1 MRPCKNVKYSHVCG
15 QIENTLTSENTV
27 DQRNTNKATVGI
39 YSGKLIDHV
48 IGILFITKQE
58 FGYED
63 CKDVRDKCGDKRKQ
77 KSLYENGII
86 VGLIDHND
94 QNRVNKHQ
102 QKKGGIKMKRLCGVN
117 PPVIT
122 IFDEHHKVDIE
133 ASKRQADFLISKGV
147 DGLAYLGT
155 SGEFS
160 IMTVEE
166 KKNFINEM
174 IKYVNGCVNVIV
186 GVGDTCL
193 ENTMDLLKFVEQAG
207 ADGVLLINPYFSVYS
222 TDMVEAYFG
231 YVASH
236 TSLPI
241 IIYNFPDLT
250 GYCFNADVVAR
261 IVKANPNVV
270 GIKDTI
276 ADFNHV
282 LSMQKVK
289 EINPDFSVFS
299 AYENQAM
306 GLLVCGVDGFINA
319 TANFAPEYT
328 VNTYQSA
335 KRGDFN
341 EAAKWFNK
349 MVEAMDIY
357 AYSTPLFL
365 ACKQAMYYRVLHHDG
380 QERLPALSL
389 DATAKANVYN
399 KMRDLELL

>member
-1 MRPCKNVKYSHVCG
+1 
-15 QIENTLTSENTV
+15 
-27 DQRNTNKATVGI
+27 
-39 YSGKLIDHV
+39 
-48 IGILFITKQE
+48 
-58 FGYED
+58 
-63 CKDVRDKCGDKRKQ
+63 
-77 KSLYENGII
+77 
-86 VGLIDHND
+86 
-94 QNRVNKHQ
+94 
-102 QKKGGIKMKRLCGVN
+102 MKRLCGVN

-174 IKYVNGCVNVIV
+174 IKYVNGRVNVIV

-328 VNTYQSA
+328 VNTYQCA

>member
-1 MRPCKNVKYSHVCG
+1 
-15 QIENTLTSENTV
+15 
-27 DQRNTNKATVGI
+27 
-39 YSGKLIDHV
+39 
-48 IGILFITKQE
+48 
-58 FGYED
+58 
-63 CKDVRDKCGDKRKQ
+63 
-77 KSLYENGII
+77 
-86 VGLIDHND
+86 
-94 QNRVNKHQ
+94 
-102 QKKGGIKMKRLCGVN
+102 
-117 PPVIT
+117 
-122 IFDEHHKVDIE
+122 
-133 ASKRQADFLISKGV
+133 
-147 DGLAYLGT
+147 
-155 SGEFS
+155 
-160 IMTVEE
+160 
-166 KKNFINEM
+166 
-174 IKYVNGCVNVIV
+174 
-186 GVGDTCL
+186 
-193 ENTMDLLKFVEQAG
+193 MDLLKFVEQAG

-335 KRGDFN
+335 NAAILMKLQNGSTKWLRQWISMHIAHLCSWLANRLCTTECCIMMVRKDF
-341 EAAKWFNK
+341 
-349 MVEAMDIY
+349 
-357 AYSTPLFL
+357 
-365 ACKQAMYYRVLHHDG
+365 LHFHLM
-380 QERLPALSL
+380 QQRRQMIC
-389 DATAKANVYN
+389 N

>member
-1 MRPCKNVKYSHVCG
+1 
-15 QIENTLTSENTV
+15 
-27 DQRNTNKATVGI
+27 
-39 YSGKLIDHV
+39 
-48 IGILFITKQE
+48 
-58 FGYED
+58 
-63 CKDVRDKCGDKRKQ
+63 
-77 KSLYENGII
+77 
-86 VGLIDHND
+86 
-94 QNRVNKHQ
+94 
-102 QKKGGIKMKRLCGVN
+102 
-117 PPVIT
+117 
-122 IFDEHHKVDIE
+122 
-133 ASKRQADFLISKGV
+133 
-147 DGLAYLGT
+147 
-155 SGEFS
+155 
-160 IMTVEE
+160 
-166 KKNFINEM
+166 
-174 IKYVNGCVNVIV
+174 
-186 GVGDTCL
+186 
-193 ENTMDLLKFVEQAG
+193 
-207 ADGVLLINPYFSVYS
+207 
-222 TDMVEAYFG
+222 MVEAYFG

-250 GYCFNADVVAR
+250 GYCFNADIVAR

>member
-1 MRPCKNVKYSHVCG
+1 
-15 QIENTLTSENTV
+15 
-27 DQRNTNKATVGI
+27 
-39 YSGKLIDHV
+39 
-48 IGILFITKQE
+48 
-58 FGYED
+58 
-63 CKDVRDKCGDKRKQ
+63 
-77 KSLYENGII
+77 
-86 VGLIDHND
+86 
-94 QNRVNKHQ
+94 
-102 QKKGGIKMKRLCGVN
+102 MKRLCGVN

-174 IKYVNGCVNVIV
+174 IKYVNGRVNVIV

-250 GYCFNADVVAR
+250 GYCFNGDVVAR

-282 LSMQKVK
+282 LSMQKSIRTFLYFQHMKTRQWVYWYVVWMDSSMQLQTLHRNIRLIRIRVQNAAILMK
-289 EINPDFSVFS
+289 LQNGSTKWLRQWISMHIAHLCSWLANRLCTTECCIMMVRKDF
-299 AYENQAM
+299 
-306 GLLVCGVDGFINA
+306 
-319 TANFAPEYT
+319 
-328 VNTYQSA
+328 
-335 KRGDFN
+335 
-341 EAAKWFNK
+341 
-349 MVEAMDIY
+349 
-357 AYSTPLFL
+357 
-365 ACKQAMYYRVLHHDG
+365 LHFHLM
-380 QERLPALSL
+380 QQRRQMF
-389 DATAKANVYN
+389 TIK
-399 KMRDLELL
+399 

>member
-1 MRPCKNVKYSHVCG
+1 
-15 QIENTLTSENTV
+15 
-27 DQRNTNKATVGI
+27 
-39 YSGKLIDHV
+39 
-48 IGILFITKQE
+48 
-58 FGYED
+58 
-63 CKDVRDKCGDKRKQ
+63 
-77 KSLYENGII
+77 
-86 VGLIDHND
+86 
-94 QNRVNKHQ
+94 
-102 QKKGGIKMKRLCGVN
+102 MKRLCGVN

-174 IKYVNGCVNVIV
+174 IKYVNGRVNVIV

-250 GYCFNADVVAR
+250 GYCFNADVVSR
-261 IVKANPNVV
+261 IVKVNPNVV

-399 KMRDLELL
+399 KMRDLQLL

>member
-1 MRPCKNVKYSHVCG
+1 
-15 QIENTLTSENTV
+15 
-27 DQRNTNKATVGI
+27 
-39 YSGKLIDHV
+39 
-48 IGILFITKQE
+48 
-58 FGYED
+58 
-63 CKDVRDKCGDKRKQ
+63 
-77 KSLYENGII
+77 
-86 VGLIDHND
+86 
-94 QNRVNKHQ
+94 
-102 QKKGGIKMKRLCGVN
+102 
-117 PPVIT
+117 
-122 IFDEHHKVDIE
+122 
-133 ASKRQADFLISKGV
+133 
-147 DGLAYLGT
+147 
-155 SGEFS
+155 
-160 IMTVEE
+160 
-166 KKNFINEM
+166 
-174 IKYVNGCVNVIV
+174 
-186 GVGDTCL
+186 
-193 ENTMDLLKFVEQAG
+193 
-207 ADGVLLINPYFSVYS
+207 
-222 TDMVEAYFG
+222 MVEAYFG

-341 EAAKWFNK
+341 ESKTLVNGLTTANAGVTKLQNGSTKWLRQWISMHIAHLCSWLANRLCTTECCIM
-349 MVEAMDIY
+349 MVRKD
-357 AYSTPLFL
+357 FL
-365 ACKQAMYYRVLHHDG
+365 HFHLMQQRRQMFTIK
-380 QERLPALSL
+380 
-389 DATAKANVYN
+389 
-399 KMRDLELL
+399 

>member
-1 MRPCKNVKYSHVCG
+1 M
-15 QIENTLTSENTV
+15 
-27 DQRNTNKATVGI
+27 NKL
-39 YSGKLIDHV
+39 K
-48 IGILFITKQE
+48 
-58 FGYED
+58 
-63 CKDVRDKCGDKRKQ
+63 
-77 KSLYENGII
+77 
-86 VGLIDHND
+86 
-94 QNRVNKHQ
+94 
-102 QKKGGIKMKRLCGVN
+102 GVN

-122 IFDEHHKVDIE
+122 IFGEDYKVDIE

-160 IMTVEE
+160 IMTVDE
-166 KKNFINEM
+166 KKAFIKEM
-174 IKYVNGCVNVIV
+174 IDYVNGRVNVIV

-193 ENTMDLLKFVEQAG
+193 DNTMSLLKFVEEAG

-222 TDMVEAYFG
+222 TEMVEAYFG

-250 GYCFNADVVAR
+250 GYGFNEDVVCKL
-261 IVKANPNVV
+261 VKENPNIV

-282 LSMQKVK
+282 LSLQKVK
-289 EINPDFSVFS
+289 EINPDFAVFS
-299 AYENQAM
+299 AYENQAL
-306 GLLVCGVDGFINA
+306 GLLACGVDGFINA

-328 VNTYQSA
+328 VNTYQAA

-341 EAAKWFNK
+341 TAAAWFKK

-357 AYSTPLFL
+357 SFSTPLFL
-365 ACKQAMYYRVLHHDG
+365 ACKQAMYYRVLKHDG

-389 DATAKANVYN
+389 EAQAKANVYN
-399 KMRDLELL
+399 KMRDLGLL